1 VTRLNNEFTHQVID
15 EDGYVSPKALADQF
29 HTTIKELSHLTGL
42 SINILSKKARAHS
55 KISQIRLRETVEII
69 NRVTPWCGNV
79 FQAYAWYRSEPL
91 PSFGDLTAEDLVKNG
106 KAEAI
111 KRYIERIA
119 EGGYA

>member
-1 VTRLNNEFTHQVID
+1 MQLNSEFTHKVID
-15 EDGYVSPKALADQF
+15 QDGYVSPKALADQF
-29 HTTIKELSHLTGL
+29 HTTVKDVSYLTGI
-42 SINILSKKARAHS
+42 SINILGKKARAHS
-55 KISQIRLRETVEII
+55 KISQNRLRETVEII

-91 PSFGDLTAEDLVKNG
+91 PGFGDLTAEDLVKDG

-111 KRYIERIA
+111 KRYIARIA